1 MSPELTLYYQG
12 YAVKD
17 IAKNKKMSRPHLSNK
32 LRKERQNLNLKER
45 VDYVYRK
52 AEVLEFYEDKELVLE
67 LLESGVTLVQIALK
81 WDISLDTVRRA
92 FKEWSIKSNYKSY
105 TCVTLSDFYKD
116 WQTAPEDFVL
126 TINKK
131 PMFKVVKL

>member
-12 YAVKD
+12 YAIKD
-17 IAKNKKMSRPHLSNK
+17 IAKSKKMTRSYLSIK
-32 LRKERQNLNLKER
+32 LKQERQSLNLTER
-45 VDYVYRK
+45 IDYRYTK